1 MNSLKEI
8 KYVSQE
14 MSDKKLIDFLK
25 LKINNL

>member
-14 MSDKKLIDFLK
+14 MSDKKLINFLK